1 MQTKFGRSL
10 VFALKSET
18 RGCAPDIPPIVETAM
33 YFRSIL
39 SGTLAILLV
48 CGLLGSSAIAQVDD
62 RVGLLNA
69 IKPDSAEG
77 GLSLPKLGL
86 PKLFGG
92 KEKPAGDVEL
102 AQTGDP
108 RITALEEQVRTLSGT
123 IEELNFQ
130 ILQMQ
135 EQMRKMQEDNE
146 FRFQELEQK
155 RTDAGA
161 PADNSAPADN
171 NAAAAPADQAPP
183 PRTPPAAE
191 DQATAAGE
199 SPVAPNEPE
208 VIVEN
213 GAGDPADIPSG
224 TGGAEGLGTPPK
236 DFGTITF
243 DDKGNVTGGS
253 VGNQTTQSV
262 SRDTGSAGQAPVRQ
276 AVPNQPAVE
285 KPAETQMAALPATD
299 DPEELYRNSYEF
311 ILSGDYGT
319 AEEGFRNH
327 ISRFPSNPKAADAH
341 FWLGEALLG
350 QKKYRDAAETFL
362 SANKEYPSSKKAP
375 DMLLKL
381 GVSLVGLD
389 QKDVACATFSEI
401 GKRYPDISG
410 ALKERVK
417 QEQALAAC

>member
-1 MQTKFGRSL
+1 MFLS
-10 VFALKSET
+10 
-18 RGCAPDIPPIVETAM
+18 IVETPM

-39 SGTLAILLV
+39 SGTLAILFV
-48 CGLLGSSAIAQVDD
+48 SGTIVHADE
-62 RVGLLNA
+62 RVGLLNVL
-69 IKPDSAEG
+69 KSDTAES
-77 GLSLPKLGL
+77 GLSLPKVGL

-92 KEKPAGDVEL
+92 KESPAGQIQM
-102 AQTGDP
+102 AQAGDP
-108 RITALEEQVRTLSGT
+108 RITALEEQIRSLSGK

-146 FRFQELEQK
+146 FRFQELEGK
-155 RTDAGA
+155 KTDAGTPTDSNVA
-161 PADNSAPADN
+161 SAPAT
-171 NAAAAPADQAPP
+171 PAPP
-183 PRTPPAAE
+183 PADANQSAAVDEEE
-191 DQATAAGE
+191 DG
-199 SPVAPNEPE
+199 SGVPMEPE
-208 VIVEN
+208 VLVDNRTGE
-213 GAGDPADIPSG
+213 PAEVPSG
-224 TGGAEGLGTPPK
+224 NGGNVLGAPPTT
-236 DFGTITF
+236 FGTITF

-253 VGNQTTQSV
+253 VGDQTTQSV
-262 SRDTGSAGQAPVRQ
+262 GGVTRGIPGVTADEAPVRQ
-276 AVPNQPAVE
+276 ATPSQTAQE
-285 KPAETQMAALPATD
+285 SAGTQMAALPSTD

-319 AEEGFRNH
+319 AEAGFRDH
-327 ISRFPSNPKAADAH
+327 ISRFPSDPKAADAH

-350 QKKYRDAAETFL
+350 QKKYRDAAEMFL
-362 SANKEYPSSKKAP
+362 SANKQYPSSKKAP

-401 GKRYPDISG
+401 GKRYPSISG

>member
-1 MQTKFGRSL
+1 
-10 VFALKSET
+10 
-18 RGCAPDIPPIVETAM
+18 M

-48 CGLLGSSAIAQVDD
+48 SSATVHADE
-62 RVGLLNA
+62 RVGLLNSFTS
-69 IKPDSAEG
+69 DTAESG
-77 GLSLPKLGL
+77 VSLPKLGL

-92 KEKPAGDVEL
+92 KEKPAGQVEM
-102 AQTGDP
+102 AQAGDP
-108 RITALEEQVRTLSGT
+108 RITALEEQVRSLSGT

-146 FRFQELEQK
+146 FRFQELEGK
-155 RTDAGA
+155 KTDAGA
-161 PADNSAPADN
+161 PTDNNVASAPADG
-171 NAAAAPADQAPP
+171 APS
-183 PRTPPAAE
+183 PAAE
-191 DQATAAGE
+191 DQAAATEDEDALGV
-199 SPVAPNEPE
+199 PMEPE
-208 VIVEN
+208 VLVDNRTGE
-213 GAGDPADIPSG
+213 PAAVPSG
-224 TGGAEGLGTPPK
+224 SGDLGTPPK

-253 VGNQTTQSV
+253 VGAQTTQSV
-262 SRDTGSAGQAPVRQ
+262 PGTTGAVSDQPNVRQ
-276 AVPNQPAVE
+276 AIPSQPSTDE
-285 KPAETQMAALPATD
+285 PAGTQMAALPSTD

-311 ILSGDYGT
+311 ILSGDYDT
-319 AEEGFRNH
+319 AEAGFRSH
-327 ISRFPSNPKAADAH
+327 ISRFPSDSRAADAH

-410 ALKERVK
+410 VLKDRVK

>member
-1 MQTKFGRSL
+1 
-10 VFALKSET
+10 
-18 RGCAPDIPPIVETAM
+18 M

-48 CGLLGSSAIAQVDD
+48 SGATVQADD
-62 RVGLLNA
+62 RVGLLDA
-69 IKPDSAEG
+69 LKPDTAET
-77 GLSLPKLGL
+77 GLSLSKLGL

-92 KEKPAGDVEL
+92 KEKPAGTVEL
-102 AQTGDP
+102 AQAGDP
-108 RITALEEQVRTLSGT
+108 RITALEEQVRALSGT

-155 RTDAGA
+155 KTDAGA
-161 PADNSAPADN
+161 PAGTKAPSQDNVASAPADPAASPPADVGQ
-171 NAAAAPADQAPP
+171 AAAAQEEEEAPGVP
-183 PRTPPAAE
+183 M
-191 DQATAAGE
+191 
-199 SPVAPNEPE
+199 EPE
-208 VIVEN
+208 VLVDN
-213 GAGDPADIPSG
+213 RTGDPADVPSG
-224 TGGAEGLGTPPK
+224 AGGAEGLGAPPK
-236 DFGTITF
+236 EFGTITF

-253 VGNQTTQSV
+253 VADQTTQSV
-262 SRDTGSAGQAPVRQ
+262 PNATDPVTGQPPVRQ
-276 AVPNQPAVE
+276 AIPNPAAGE
-285 KPAETQMAALPATD
+285 APAEPRMAALPATD

-319 AEEGFRNH
+319 AEEGFRDH
-327 ISRFPSNPKAADAH
+327 IARFPSDAKAADAN

-362 SANKEYPSSKKAP
+362 SANKQYPSSKKAP

-389 QKDVACATFSEI
+389 QRDVACATFSEI

>member
-1 MQTKFGRSL
+1 
-10 VFALKSET
+10 
-18 RGCAPDIPPIVETAM
+18 M

-48 CGLLGSSAIAQVDD
+48 SSAIAHADD

-69 IKPDSAEG
+69 LKPDTAES

-92 KEKPAGDVEL
+92 KEKPAGDVDM
-102 AQTGDP
+102 AQAGDP
-108 RITALEEQVRTLSGT
+108 RITALEEQVRALSGT

-155 RTDAGA
+155 KTDAGA
-161 PADNSAPADN
+161 PAGNKAPAEDNVASAPADR
-171 NAAAAPADQAPP
+171 AS
-183 PRTPPAAE
+183 PPAAE
-191 DQATAAGE
+191 DQAVTAEEEEDEPG
-199 SPVAPNEPE
+199 APMEPE
-208 VIVEN
+208 VLVDN
-213 GAGDPADIPSG
+213 GTGDPAEIPSG
-224 TGGAEGLGTPPK
+224 TAGAEGLGTAPK

-253 VGNQTTQSV
+253 VANQTTQSV
-262 SRDTGSAGQAPVRQ
+262 PGTAGTATTGGPVVRQ
-276 AVPNQPAVE
+276 AIPNQQAGE

-311 ILSGDYGT
+311 ILSGDYST
-319 AEEGFRNH
+319 AEEGFRSH
-327 ISRFPSNPKAADAH
+327 ISRFPSDPKAADAH

-401 GKRYPDISG
+401 GKRYPSISG

>member
-1 MQTKFGRSL
+1 
-10 VFALKSET
+10 
-18 RGCAPDIPPIVETAM
+18 M

-39 SGTLAILLV
+39 SGTLPILLV
-48 CGLLGSSAIAQVDD
+48 SGLLVSTAIVQADD
-62 RVGLLNA
+62 RVGLLDA
-69 IKPDSAEG
+69 LKPGTSEG

-102 AQTGDP
+102 AQAGDP
-108 RITALEEQVRTLSGT
+108 RITALEEQIRALSGT
-123 IEELNFQ
+123 VEELNFQ

-146 FRFQELEQK
+146 FRFQELEEK
-155 RTDAGA
+155 KTDAGA
-161 PADNSAPADN
+161 PAGRKAPVDGNVASAPAGR
-171 NAAAAPADQAPP
+171 ASPA
-183 PRTPPAAE
+183 TPSPAE
-191 DQATAAGE
+191 DQAAAAE
-199 SPVAPNEPE
+199 EEEEEEAPGVPMEPE
-208 VIVEN
+208 VLIDN
-213 GAGDPADIPSG
+213 RTGDPAEVPSG
-224 TGGAEGLGTPPK
+224 TGDAGGSGTPPT

-253 VGNQTTQSV
+253 VGDQTTQSV
-262 SRDTGSAGQAPVRQ
+262 SRGTGSAGQAPVRQ
-276 AVPNQPAVE
+276 AIPSQAAGE
-285 KPAETQMAALPATD
+285 KPDETQVAALPATD

-319 AEEGFRNH
+319 AETGFRNH

-401 GKRYPDISG
+401 GKRYPGISG

-417 QEQALAAC
+417 QERALAAC

>member
-1 MQTKFGRSL
+1 
-10 VFALKSET
+10 
-18 RGCAPDIPPIVETAM
+18 M

-39 SGTLAILLV
+39 SGTLAILLGS
-48 CGLLGSSAIAQVDD
+48 GLVVSSTIVKADD
-62 RVGLLNA
+62 RVGLLIA
-69 IKPDSAEG
+69 PKPGSES
-77 GLSLPKLGL
+77 GLSLPKFGL

-92 KEKPAGDVEL
+92 KEKPTGDVEL
-102 AQTGDP
+102 AQAGDP
-108 RITALEEQVRTLSGT
+108 RITALEEQVRALSGT

-155 RTDAGA
+155 KTDAGA
-161 PADNSAPADN
+161 PAGNKAPADDNVASAPA
-171 NAAAAPADQAPP
+171 ARAS
-183 PRTPPAAE
+183 PPAAE
-191 DQATAAGE
+191 GPTTEAE
-199 SPVAPNEPE
+199 EEAPGVPMEPE
-208 VIVEN
+208 VLVDN
-213 GAGDPADIPSG
+213 GTGDPAEVPSSA
-224 TGGAEGLGTPPK
+224 GGAEGLGAAPK
-236 DFGTITF
+236 EFGTITF

-253 VGNQTTQSV
+253 VADQTTQSV
-262 SRDTGSAGQAPVRQ
+262 PGTSDAAGQSPVRQ
-276 AVPNQPAVE
+276 AIPNQTAAPNQTADE
-285 KPAETQMAALPATD
+285 KPAGTQMAALPATD

-327 ISRFPSNPKAADAH
+327 ISRFPSDAKAADAH

-410 ALKERVK
+410 VLKERVK

>member
-1 MQTKFGRSL
+1 MFLS
-10 VFALKSET
+10 
-18 RGCAPDIPPIVETAM
+18 IVETPM

-39 SGTLAILLV
+39 SGTLAILL
-48 CGLLGSSAIAQVDD
+48 LSSATVHADE
-62 RVGLLNA
+62 RVGLLNSL
-69 IKPDSAEG
+69 KPDSAES
-77 GLSLPKLGL
+77 GLSLPRLGL

-92 KEKPAGDVEL
+92 GEKADGNVVM
-102 AQTGDP
+102 AQAGDP

-155 RTDAGA
+155 KTDAGA
-161 PADNSAPADN
+161 PAGNRAPSDGNVASAPAGR
-171 NAAAAPADQAPP
+171 PAPP
-183 PRTPPAAE
+183 PA
-191 DQATAAGE
+191 AAGQ
-199 SPVAPNEPE
+199 APAEEEDDALGVPMEPE
-208 VIVEN
+208 VLTDN
-213 GAGDPADIPSG
+213 RTGDPAETPSG
-224 TGGAEGLGTPPK
+224 TGGADGTGAPPTT
-236 DFGTITF
+236 FGTITF

-253 VGNQTTQSV
+253 VADQTTQSV
-262 SRDTGSAGQAPVRQ
+262 PSDGSSSGEPPVVRQ
-276 AVPNQPAVE
+276 AIPNVAAG
-285 KPAETQMAALPATD
+285 KSPAETQMAALPATD

-319 AEEGFRNH
+319 AEAGFRNH
-327 ISRFPSNPKAADAH
+327 IERFPSDPKSADAH
-341 FWLGEALLG
+341 FWLGEAQLG

-362 SANKEYPSSKKAP
+362 AANKEYPSSKKAP

-401 GKRYPDISG
+401 GKRYPNISG

>member
-1 MQTKFGRSL
+1 
-10 VFALKSET
+10 
-18 RGCAPDIPPIVETAM
+18 M

-48 CGLLGSSAIAQVDD
+48 SSAIVHAED

-69 IKPDSAEG
+69 LKPDTES
-77 GLSLPKLGL
+77 GLSLPKIGL

-92 KEKPAGDVEL
+92 KEKPAGDVEM
-102 AQTGDP
+102 AQAGDP
-108 RITALEEQVRTLSGT
+108 RITALEEQVRALSGT

-155 RTDAGA
+155 KTEAGA
-161 PADNSAPADN
+161 PAGRKAPADDPADDN
-171 NAAAAPADQAPP
+171 VAAAPADRGSPA
-183 PRTPPAAE
+183 TPPAAR
-191 DQATAAGE
+191 DQAATQE
-199 SPVAPNEPE
+199 SEEAPGAPMEPE
-208 VIVEN
+208 VLVDN
-213 GAGDPADIPSG
+213 RTGDPAEVPSG
-224 TGGAEGLGTPPK
+224 SPGGLGTPPK

-253 VGNQTTQSV
+253 DSEQTTQSV
-262 SRDTGSAGQAPVRQ
+262 PDAAGSSLGQAPVRQ
-276 AVPNQPAVE
+276 ALPNNPTANE
-285 KPAETQMAALPATD
+285 TPAETQVAALPSTD
-299 DPEELYRNSYEF
+299 NPDELYRNSYEF

-327 ISRFPSNPKAADAH
+327 IQRFPSDQKAADAH

-362 SANKEYPSSKKAP
+362 SANKQYPSSKKAP

-389 QKDVACATFSEI
+389 QKDVACATFQEI

-417 QEQALAAC
+417 QERALAAC